1 LLPDGGQIPAP
12 SAKLLAEEL
21 RMAACMR
28 SHGVPNFPDPD
39 NADGTFDL
47 SNVNRSS
54 PQYQT
59 AFTSCVSLTGFKGPM
74 RVGISHQGP

>member
-1 LLPDGGQIPAP
+1 
-12 SAKLLAEEL
+12 
-21 RMAACMR
+21 MR
-28 SHGVPNFPDPD
+28 SHSVLNFPDPD

-47 SNVNRSS
+47 GNVNRSS
-54 PQYQT
+54 PQYQA